1 MILLSL
7 LFFIFLL
14 WLGVKLSWGLVK
26 LLAFVVGIGLLAV
39 FAAYVVLPVLAIGS
53 LAGGGYL
60 LFHRA

>member
-14 WLGVKLSWGLVK
+14 WLGVKLSWGLIK
-26 LLAFVVGIGLLAV
+26 ILAFVVGIGLLAV
-39 FAAYVVLPVLAIGS
+39 FAAYVVLPVLAIGA